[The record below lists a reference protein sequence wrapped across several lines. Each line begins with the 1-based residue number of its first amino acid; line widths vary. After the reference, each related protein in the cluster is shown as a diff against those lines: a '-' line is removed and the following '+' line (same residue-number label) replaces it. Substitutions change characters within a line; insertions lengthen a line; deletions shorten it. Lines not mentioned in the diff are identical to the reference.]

1 MYNYRMTVSK
11 LFINGCSFLT
21 FRPKDNVHTH
31 CGLELAKLMN
41 LDVAVNLAGGGRG
54 SKRLMWTTRAWCE
67 KFPQLARQSFF
78 LIGSSGG
85 HRFDYPTG
93 DGYKA
98 HKFPTMKTTW
108 KTWDPN
114 RDDDTRKFFKYLF
127 KNGADL
133 DQMTQ
138 IESILALL
146 DLQDYFTNK
155 GYPFVF
161 YNTLSDAGIKN
172 DDIKLMFD
180 KIDKNRFFKPHT
192 SHLDYTREKQ
202 QQCKPNDEHPNEEG
216 HKDWAQQLKEFIDA
230 NNLRSI

>member
-21 FRPKDNVHTH
+21 FRPKDNVNTH

-54 SKRLMWTTRAWCE
+54 NKRLMWTTRTWCE
-67 KFPQLARQSFF
+67 KFPELAKQSFF
-78 LIGSSGG
+78 LIGCSGG
-85 HRFDYPTG
+85 QRFDYPTG

-127 KNGADL
+127 KTGADL

-138 IESILALL
+138 VESILALL

-155 GYPFVF
+155 GYPYLF
-161 YNTLSDAGIKN
+161 YNTLSDAECTN
-172 DDIKLMFD
+172 EDIKLMFD
-180 KIDKNRFFKPHT
+180 KINKRRFYKPNT
-192 SHLDYTREKQ
+192 SHLDYTREKS

-216 HKDWAQQLKEFIDA
+216 HKDWAKQLKEFIDA